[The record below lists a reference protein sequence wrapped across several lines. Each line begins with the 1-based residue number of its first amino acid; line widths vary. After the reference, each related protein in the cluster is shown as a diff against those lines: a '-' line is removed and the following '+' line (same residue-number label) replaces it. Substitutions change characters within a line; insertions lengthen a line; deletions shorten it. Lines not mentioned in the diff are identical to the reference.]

1 MKGALKY
8 LLFFRN
14 VVFLKWLSQI
24 VFLVGFISIVLRYL
38 GNASTNFASTNIAF
52 SWDFLGETPGVSIA
66 EGMYTLPVSGLQMLQ
81 VGMLNMLRITV
92 TGIFAAT
99 ILGTMLGIA
108 RLSKNYIV
116 EKSATGILEI
126 VRNVPLLV
134 QILFFQALILT
145 LPRLEVSEI
154 GTYTIHASAKGI
166 AFPWPNREPN
176 AILFMVYF
184 ILVLYIA
191 NQIFKWRVRTLE
203 KEGRE
208 TYPTLWAVISFV
220 VLIIVGWYGGFR
232 VVGIIGLIA
241 GYLSMGL
248 ESVPGIFYQILFSA
262 ITVFIGF
269 RVTKRFID
277 SKKSE
282 EAQGIYSDDDY
293 FKIIF
298 NVAIVVLLVFL
309 FLTSFGTSVSK
320 FLVGDELT
328 YKADWGLPQLFHG
341 IENKLYWFPMHDV
354 EIEKE
359 NVEMKKAEIINWVV
373 EPGSRVEVGDKIAD
387 AYIIRKPNEEK
398 IEYEIVAKYAGTIE
412 TLYLEEGKS
421 LKVGEEFYEIQVTE
435 GDPFT
440 LSRPRIEQTGTTKFK
455 RYSDDYGKKLSVG
468 YFATWVGVVL
478 YTAIFIS
485 EVVRAG
491 IMAVAKGQSEAGL
504 SLGFRRSALL
514 RLIVIPQAIRVM
526 LPPMGN
532 QYLNLAKNTSLGIAV
547 AFPEIVAVGQTL
559 YNQEGQTLPV
569 FIVWMIFYSTV
580 SLTISSIINFYN
592 RKLKIVE
599 R

>member
-1 MKGALKY
+1 
-8 LLFFRN
+8 
-14 VVFLKWLSQI
+14 
-24 VFLVGFISIVLRYL
+24 
-38 GNASTNFASTNIAF
+38 
-52 SWDFLGETPGVSIA
+52 
-66 EGMYTLPVSGLQMLQ
+66 
-81 VGMLNMLRITV
+81 
-92 TGIFAAT
+92 
-99 ILGTMLGIA
+99 
-108 RLSKNYIV
+108 
-116 EKSATGILEI
+116 
-126 VRNVPLLV
+126 
-134 QILFFQALILT
+134 
-145 LPRLEVSEI
+145 
-154 GTYTIHASAKGI
+154 
-166 AFPWPNREPN
+166 
-176 AILFMVYF
+176 
-184 ILVLYIA
+184 
-191 NQIFKWRVRTLE
+191 
-203 KEGRE
+203 
-208 TYPTLWAVISFV
+208 
-220 VLIIVGWYGGFR
+220 
-232 VVGIIGLIA
+232 
-241 GYLSMGL
+241 
-248 ESVPGIFYQILFSA
+248 
-262 ITVFIGF
+262 
-269 RVTKRFID
+269 
-277 SKKSE
+277 
-282 EAQGIYSDDDY
+282 
-293 FKIIF
+293 
-298 NVAIVVLLVFL
+298 
-309 FLTSFGTSVSK
+309 
-320 FLVGDELT
+320 
-328 YKADWGLPQLFHG
+328 
-341 IENKLYWFPMHDV
+341 MHDV

-373 EPGSRVEVGDKIAD
+373 EPGSKVEVGDKIAD

-421 LKVGEEFYEIQVTE
+421 LKVGEELYEIQVTE

>member
-1 MKGALKY
+1 
-8 LLFFRN
+8 
-14 VVFLKWLSQI
+14 
-24 VFLVGFISIVLRYL
+24 
-38 GNASTNFASTNIAF
+38 
-52 SWDFLGETPGVSIA
+52 
-66 EGMYTLPVSGLQMLQ
+66 
-81 VGMLNMLRITV
+81 
-92 TGIFAAT
+92 
-99 ILGTMLGIA
+99 
-108 RLSKNYIV
+108 
-116 EKSATGILEI
+116 
-126 VRNVPLLV
+126 
-134 QILFFQALILT
+134 
-145 LPRLEVSEI
+145 
-154 GTYTIHASAKGI
+154 
-166 AFPWPNREPN
+166 
-176 AILFMVYF
+176 
-184 ILVLYIA
+184 
-191 NQIFKWRVRTLE
+191 
-203 KEGRE
+203 
-208 TYPTLWAVISFV
+208 
-220 VLIIVGWYGGFR
+220 
-232 VVGIIGLIA
+232 
-241 GYLSMGL
+241 MG
-248 ESVPGIFYQILFSA
+248 
-262 ITVFIGF
+262 
-269 RVTKRFID
+269 
-277 SKKSE
+277 
-282 EAQGIYSDDDY
+282 
-293 FKIIF
+293 
-298 NVAIVVLLVFL
+298 
-309 FLTSFGTSVSK
+309 
-320 FLVGDELT
+320 
-328 YKADWGLPQLFHG
+328 H
-341 IENKLYWFPMHDV
+341 
-354 EIEKE
+354 
-359 NVEMKKAEIINWVV
+359 
-373 EPGSRVEVGDKIAD
+373 KIAD